1 MRRNCILA
9 VLSALIIASIAS
21 CGGNTQPQSD
31 ADDPYYSCKPY
42 TRWWWFSSEID
53 TNDVRDQLVWLK
65 DNEFGGV
72 EIAWIYPMFL
82 DSATAHT
89 DFLSPEWAKPVVLA
103 KRVADSL
110 GLGCDFTYGTLWPFN
125 DVDLPAGDQ
134 TRDYFDTIE
143 PARRGYTW
151 DFPREARIINHL
163 DHNAFYRYADKMN
176 RGLADAYKGRKSG
189 LFVDSW
195 EVETQYLWTP
205 GFGETFRQEHG
216 YDIEPYMEARTL
228 LDTANAEVFYDYMHT
243 LSGYVLREF
252 YKPFADNAAS
262 VGAFSRAQC
271 GGAPTDLLTA
281 FTLVDVPET
290 EAILYEPS
298 FSKIAASAA
307 TLAGKPVVTS
317 ETFTCAYGWTSLRYQ
332 NGHGHSPYQGKE
344 QIADLKLICDALFAN
359 GTNQIIWHGFPF
371 NKVGDT
377 SNFFYTTCQIS
388 TSPLNNLNGDNLKN
402 FNRYMTTVSQYMRK
416 GQNYSD
422 LAVYMP
428 LEDAWMGG
436 FYPDS
441 LRKVKAFFWGQY
453 EMRFINTPE
462 EYKGLQPT
470 WVNEHFL
477 KTATFANDELVCG
490 KARFKALYSEVE
502 YMELGALKEILRLAK
517 DGLPVLLARDPKEPG
532 RVKHTEY
539 ADILAQLQQLPN
551 FQRTASQSQ
560 FTPLIAGDDLPDFW
574 CRKDGDIYYVFVANP
589 LTQTI
594 EYPLQYCYAFTDKG
608 STRQITVN
616 HHGKSERI
624 TLTFKP
630 MESLL
635 MKIDKEGVQ
644 FIDLGFTPVKMN
656 GYVGPTK

>member
-1 MRRNCILA
+1 MKKNHCVPPFVIGCLCLLFA
-9 VLSALIIASIAS
+9 ACGGKNVQPVDNEEFYAS
-21 CGGNTQPQSD
+21 CR
-31 ADDPYYSCKPY
+31 PY

-65 DNEFGGV
+65 NHAFGGV

-82 DSATAHT
+82 DSSKPHT
-89 DFLSPEWAKPVVLA
+89 TFLSPEWAKPVVMA

-110 GLGCDFTYGTLWPFN
+110 GLGCDFTSGTLWPFS
-125 DVDLPAGDQ
+125 DVNLPAGDQ
-134 TRDYFDTIE
+134 TRSYFDSIE
-143 PARRGYTW
+143 PARRGFTW

-163 DHNAFYRYADKMN
+163 DSNAFYRYAEKMN
-176 RGLADAYKGRKSG
+176 RGLGEAYQGSRSA

-195 EVETQYLWTP
+195 EVETQYAWTP
-205 GFGETFRQEHG
+205 GFGETFQKEHG
-216 YDIEPYMEARTL
+216 YDITPYMEARTL
-228 LDTANAEVFYDYMHT
+228 LDTANAEIFYDYMHT

-252 YKPFADNAAS
+252 YRPFAANATK

-281 FTLVDVPET
+281 FATVDVPET
-290 EAILYEPS
+290 EAILYEPC
-298 FSKIAASAA
+298 FSRIAASAA

-317 ETFTCAYGWTSLRYQ
+317 ETFTCAYGWTSLMYQ
-332 NGHGHSPYQGKE
+332 KGHGHSPFQGKE

-388 TSPLNNLNGDNLKN
+388 TSPLNNLTGEPLRK
-402 FNRYMTTVSQYMRK
+402 FNRYMTTVSHYMRK

-428 LEDAWMGG
+428 LEDAWMTAY
-436 FYPDS
+436 YPDS

-453 EMRFINTPE
+453 ELRFIRTPE
-462 EYKGLQPT
+462 AFKGLQPI

-477 KTATFANDELVCG
+477 NSARYADGILQCG
-490 KARFKALYSEVE
+490 NARFKALYSEVQ
-502 YMELGALKEILRLAK
+502 YMELGALRQLLRLAK
-517 DGLPVLLARDPKEPG
+517 AGMPVCLARTPMEPG
-532 RVKHTEY
+532 HVKHADEY
-539 ADILAQLQQLPN
+539 AQTLAQLLALDNVNTDPSALDCQ
-551 FQRTASQSQ
+551 
-560 FTPLIAGDDLPDFW
+560 PLIEGDNLPDFW
-574 CRKDGDIYYVFVANP
+574 CRQEGDVYYVFVANP
-589 LTQTI
+589 LCRTI
-594 EYPLQYCYAFTDKG
+594 SYPLSYGYAFTDRG
-608 STRQITVN
+608 ATCRIVVN
-616 HHGKSERI
+616 HHGKREPV

-635 MKIDKEGVQ
+635 MRIDRKGVR
-644 FIDLGFTPVKMN
+644 FVDLGFIPEKMS
-656 GYVGPTK
+656 GYPNL